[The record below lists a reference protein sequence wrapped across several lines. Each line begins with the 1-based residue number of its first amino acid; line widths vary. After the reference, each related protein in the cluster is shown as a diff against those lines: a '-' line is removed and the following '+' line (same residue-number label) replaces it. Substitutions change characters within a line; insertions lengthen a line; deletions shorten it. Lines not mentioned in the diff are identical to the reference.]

1 MLQSIENLMNT
12 SMEQIRK
19 MVDVNTIVGEPIFS
33 AGQTMILPVSKVC
46 LGFLV
51 GGGEYGNMSA
61 AKKCADEAQN
71 DGNYPFAGATA
82 VGMCITPLAFLTVEE
97 GNVRVLSANHKTPTE
112 RLIDIIPQAVKS
124 VEKFVQSGIDCKK
137 NSDSCPKQSDIKRQ
151 QTQGEAAQTVNTDA
165 GSDMNE

>member
-1 MLQSIENLMNT
+1 MMQPIENLMQT

-19 MVDVNTIVGEPIFS
+19 MVDVNTVVGEPIFS
-33 AGQTMILPVSKVC
+33 AGETMILPVSKVC

-61 AKKCADEAQN
+61 SKKCADEARH

-97 GNVRVLSANHKTPTE
+97 GNVRVLPANQKTPVD

-124 VEKFVQSGIDCKK
+124 IEKFVQSGIDCKK
-137 NSDSCPKQSDIKRQ
+137 NGSEKQQESNMR
-151 QTQGEAAQTVNTDA
+151 GPAERSGAEAASNAAAD
-165 GSDMNE
+165 SSSNE

>member
-1 MLQSIENLMNT
+1 MTQPIENLMQI

-33 AGQTMILPVSKVC
+33 AGETMILPVSKVC

-61 AKKCADEAQN
+61 AKKCADEAQG
-71 DGNYPFAGATA
+71 DGKYPFAGATA

-97 GNVRVLSANHKTPTE
+97 GNVRVLPANQKTPTE

-124 VEKFVQSGIDCKK
+124 IEKFVQSGIDCKK
-137 NSDSCPKQSDIKRQ
+137 NGKDKRQ
-151 QTQGEAAQTVNTDA
+151 EGNMRGSAERNEAEAASNTADE
-165 GSDMNE
+165 SNLNE